1 MKVKYFV
8 FGLLFFFGYIFLT
21 DNEDENS
28 SMVYSQPPTIEDRKV
43 SSIELYDIGELF
55 DTDTKL
61 SDLAEPDHYT
71 IVEIYSIHCST
82 CAKIDKRFKKFINKR
97 KDVVIKKVKTFS
109 GSIQFPTSDGLT
121 MNEWRQRQDEIRDT
135 YQFYGTPHIEI
146 YGPYGNVIAADNNR
160 NKTGLNFLFS
170 WLDDSLK

>member
-82 CAKIDKRFKKFINKR
+82 CAK
-97 KDVVIKKVKTFS
+97 
-109 GSIQFPTSDGLT
+109 
-121 MNEWRQRQDEIRDT
+121 
-135 YQFYGTPHIEI
+135 
-146 YGPYGNVIAADNNR
+146 
-160 NKTGLNFLFS
+160 
-170 WLDDSLK
+170 LD